1 MRRAAVLVSG
11 LAMAMLF
18 ALPARA
24 AAPNYILV
32 SGKGLDHPV
41 LLANWNQNLALL
53 SALVAAPRATGA
65 ATREL
70 KRRPSLD
77 LAEFWDWSGR
87 PRPSRADQANQHGRY
102 YPAHRRQPAVIVVM
116 VAGAIYPRLV
126 PARALRIFGKH
137 DIPLRL

>member
-1 MRRAAVLVSG
+1 MRRAAVLVVG

-18 ALPARA
+18 ALSAQA
-24 AAPNYILV
+24 AAPNFILV
-32 SGKGLDHPV
+32 SGKGVAHPV

-77 LAEFWDWSGR
+77 FAEFWDWAGR

-102 YPAHRRQPAVIVVM
+102 YPAHARQPAVIVVM
-116 VAGAIYPRLV
+116 VAGAVYPRLMPPTV
-126 PARALRIFGKH
+126 LRIFAEH
-137 DIPLRL
+137 DIPRRL